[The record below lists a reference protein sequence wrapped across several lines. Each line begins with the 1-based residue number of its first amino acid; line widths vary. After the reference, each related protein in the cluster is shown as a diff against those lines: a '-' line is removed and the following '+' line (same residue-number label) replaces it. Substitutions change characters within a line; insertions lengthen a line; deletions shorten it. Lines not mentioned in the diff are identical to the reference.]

1 MVETTGCPLD
11 EIDRYKVPTD
21 LSLPGCLTQ
30 IQSIEDP
37 IEPAVLGLNE
47 NAAILR
53 NTNDSLDF
61 LEGVLATQPQVEK
74 HCTENSKYIF
84 PEMKLR
90 FLVPNFYIHVS
101 GSDLYIFTI
110 GLIWN
115 LYFPALCERAL
126 SSTAGVE
133 RRAGNCRP
141 AGLAAFPYP
150 PLRFCG

>member
-21 LSLPGCLTQ
+21 LSLSGCLTQ

-61 LEGVLATQPQVEK
+61 LEGVLATQPQVE
-74 HCTENSKYIF
+74 
-84 PEMKLR
+84 
-90 FLVPNFYIHVS
+90 
-101 GSDLYIFTI
+101 I
-110 GLIWN
+110 G
-115 LYFPALCERAL
+115 FCRAL
-126 SSTAGVE
+126 TFGKLNE
-133 RRAGNCRP
+133 TY
-141 AGLAAFPYP
+141 F
-150 PLRFCG
+150 LRYW

>member
-61 LEGVLATQPQVEK
+61 LEGVLATQPQVEDFA
-74 HCTENSKYIF
+74 TRLPLENLAKRIFRGIGNKKNYI
-84 PEMKLR
+84 
-90 FLVPNFYIHVS
+90 S
-101 GSDLYIFTI
+101 
-110 GLIWN
+110 
-115 LYFPALCERAL
+115 
-126 SSTAGVE
+126 
-133 RRAGNCRP
+133 
-141 AGLAAFPYP
+141 
-150 PLRFCG
+150 